1 MDMDSNTLATRKASA
16 PADSGPITRAVVF
29 YDGGCPVCRREI
41 AHYQRLDRQG
51 RIDWH
56 DIVAHPEA
64 LERVNL
70 NFGQAMRRFHVVDTQ
85 GVLRSGAQAF
95 IVVWQQLPGWRWLA
109 RIVRALRLTAVLE
122 WGYEQ
127 WAERRWRKLQRCATQ
142 R

>member
-1 MDMDSNTLATRKASA
+1 MESNTFVTGKASA
-16 PADSGPITRAVVF
+16 PADSRHVTRAVVF

-41 AHYQRLDRQG
+41 AHYRRVDRQQ

-70 NFGQAMRRFHVVDTQ
+70 EFEQAMRRFHVVDTQ
-85 GVLRSGAQAF
+85 GVLRSGAQGF

-109 RIVRALRLTAVLE
+109 RAVRVFRLTAVLE
-122 WGYEQ
+122 WGYDK
-127 WAERRWRKLQRCATQ
+127 WAERRWRRLKRCAAQ